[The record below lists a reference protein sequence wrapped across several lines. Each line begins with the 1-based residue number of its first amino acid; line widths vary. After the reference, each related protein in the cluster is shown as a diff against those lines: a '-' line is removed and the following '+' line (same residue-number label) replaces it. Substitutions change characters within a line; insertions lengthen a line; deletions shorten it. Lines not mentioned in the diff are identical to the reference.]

1 MNLHCDL
8 PNPSP
13 FVKADPARLQ
23 QILWNLLKNAVKF
36 TPERGDISV
45 SVLPT
50 VENRVRL
57 QVRDSGIGMAAD
69 VLPCIFDAFEQGDD
83 DITQEFGGM
92 GLGLADPNRM
102 IAAGFQGQLK
112 KPFRPDQ
119 LIDEIKLVLKG

>member
-1 MNLHCDL
+1 
-8 PNPSP
+8 
-13 FVKADPARLQ
+13 
-23 QILWNLLKNAVKF
+23 
-36 TPERGDISV
+36 
-45 SVLPT
+45 
-50 VENRVRL
+50 
-57 QVRDSGIGMAAD
+57 MAAD

-119 LIDEIKLVLKG
+119 LIDEIKLVLRG